1 MMRGK
6 LILATIAIGLFSSLA
21 AFAAGD
27 HDHMS
32 HTMMMMKP
40 AEPLPGMSIYNLTSS
55 WTNQDGKQ
63 VDSGIASRRTGCHRD
78 GLYEL
83 QGHLPHDRSRH
94 GRHRGPRQGIF
105 PEESALCLLLAG
117 FRRRYA
123 GAPDGLRKRPRAR
136 SRRTG
141 LSSMATTRRCGSSPP
156 RSACA
161 TAVTLAAASTIRPS
175 LPFSMPMGGSWRSN
189 PTSPPTPRQW

>member
-63 VDSGIASRRTGCHRD
+63 VTLGSLRGEPVVIAMGYTSCKDICPMIVADMVAIENHAK
-78 GLYEL
+78 
-83 QGHLPHDRSRH
+83 S
-94 GRHRGPRQGIF
+94 IF
-105 PEESALCLLLAG
+105 PEKVHYAFFSLI
-117 FRRRYA
+117 RRRYA

-136 SRRTG
+136 SRRLG
-141 LSSMATTRRCGSSPP
+141 SLQWRRQGGAGARRRAP
-156 RSACA
+156 ACA
-161 TAVTLAAASTIRPS
+161 TAVTLAAVSTIRPS